1 MRECVYPP
9 CPWPALVELP
19 AAGPILLPGVDE
31 LCATALVLET
41 GTNKSPGGLFVGFLA
56 LVVVLLDPVPDADGE
71 DEEGESGETKDE
83 EEVDRG
89 ARLGLHAR

>member
-1 MRECVYPP
+1 M
-9 CPWPALVELP
+9 
-19 AAGPILLPGVDE
+19 
-31 LCATALVLET
+31 LET

-56 LVVVLLDPVPDADGE
+56 LVVVFLDPDPDADRE

-83 EEVDRG
+83 EVDRG